1 MYYRTSPYPNATD
14 CAYAYIHTRA
24 RTTTQRAAV
33 PQDWLAWPC
42 NVSVCLSDCLS
53 VCLSCELQL
62 PLGRFRSRGRS
73 STDPTQLDL
82 RVDEDGG
89 AILSGAWSPRAE
101 VDGGGLTGAKCG
113 GFMELDLA
121 TDFAPSPKGRQVT
134 W

>member
-1 MYYRTSPYPNATD
+1 MDGSGLGCEARRRRTDSQSNFNFPFTYKFNITILKFK
-14 CAYAYIHTRA
+14 Y
-24 RTTTQRAAV
+24 
-33 PQDWLAWPC
+33 L
-42 NVSVCLSDCLS
+42 SVCLSDCLS